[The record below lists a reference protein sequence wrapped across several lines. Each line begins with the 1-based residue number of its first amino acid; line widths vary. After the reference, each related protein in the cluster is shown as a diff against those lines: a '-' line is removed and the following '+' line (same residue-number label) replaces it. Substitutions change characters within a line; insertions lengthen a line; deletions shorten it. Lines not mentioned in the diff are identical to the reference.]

1 MFDGT
6 GGCRMVSAGDRVCQD
21 GWCGGVAAQ
30 SPKNLTLKAIYEY
43 VWQPFHA
50 SRWQQAV

>member
-1 MFDGT
+1 
-6 GGCRMVSAGDRVCQD
+6 MVSAGDWAGQD
-21 GWCGGVAAQ
+21 GLCGGVAAL